1 MHPRHSKALVLVR
14 VLINNLFQLMECI
27 LKYIIAAFLMICNLA
42 SANDYN
48 LGDLSVTKSFSYPTN
63 GRSGAGYFTLTNE
76 GQPDVLMAVVANFP
90 RVMIHESLMQD
101 GVMTMQH
108 RMMVE
113 VPGQKKIEFAPGGY
127 HVMFMGLTDGWAEGD
142 EIEASLQFKNAGT
155 LDIKFVVI
163 ARP

>member
-1 MHPRHSKALVLVR
+1 
-14 VLINNLFQLMECI
+14 
-27 LKYIIAAFLMICNLA
+27 
-42 SANDYN
+42 
-48 LGDLSVTKSFSYPTN
+48 
-63 GRSGAGYFTLTNE
+63 
-76 GQPDVLMAVVANFP
+76 MAVVANFP
-90 RVMIHESLMQD
+90 RVMIHESLMRD

-108 RMMVE
+108 RMMVD

-155 LDIKFVVI
+155 LDIKFVVR